1 MWEAD
6 TLGAM
11 SLRLG
16 PAPFVRWTQACADAL
31 AAARAEIDALNVFP
45 VPDSDTGTNAF
56 VTFAAGAEAVAQLG
70 PDAGLLEL
78 VKAYRDGLLT
88 HARGNSGVIMSQLVR
103 GSLSGLSIDG
113 DVSAEQVAVAFE
125 RATAAA
131 YEAVGDPQE
140 GTILSVA
147 AAAARGARDAAD
159 AGRSARD
166 AFSAA
171 AAAAREG
178 LARTPEQ
185 MDLLARAGVVD
196 AGGRV
201 LVVVLDATEQALT
214 GRAAPAPKAV
224 VPVPI
229 EAGVDLVEGGPAY
242 EVMYLLDGDDDAI
255 PELRRTLAALGDSL
269 VVVGGEG
276 FWNVHVHVD
285 DVGAA
290 IEAGLAAGRPRR
302 IAVTHFADQIATHR
316 RPQRRRVVIAATTGD
331 GITELCAEHGAVT
344 IPFSRTAP
352 LAHDVV
358 AAALEAADA
367 DEVVVLPNNHR
378 YVGLFEAAAKAA
390 REAGRRVAV
399 IPTHAQVQG
408 LAALAVHDPGI
419 DFDDDVVA
427 MSSAAGSTAHGAITV
442 AAEPGITMAGPCR
455 AGDVLGVVSGDFAF
469 VGSGPLEVAAQV
481 VERLLTPSSELVTV
495 VAGQDADDDLAVR
508 LQGHIARTR
517 PDVDVEVYAG
527 GQEHYPLF
535 LAVE

>member
-1 MWEAD
+1 
-6 TLGAM
+6 M

-16 PAPFVRWTQACADAL
+16 PVPFVRWTRLCTDAL
-31 AAARAEIDALNVFP
+31 AGARAEIDALNVFP
-45 VPDSDTGTNAF
+45 VPDADTGTNAF
-56 VTFAAGAEAVAQLG
+56 VTFAAGAEAVAELG
-70 PDAGLLEL
+70 LDADLVTL

-88 HARGNSGVIMSQLVR
+88 GARGNSGVIMSQLVR
-103 GSLSGLSIDG
+103 GSLSGLPVTDE
-113 DVSAEQVAVAFE
+113 VTAENVAVAFE

-147 AAAARGARDAAD
+147 SAASRGAREAAD
-159 AGRSARD
+159 AGRSARE

-178 LARTPEQ
+178 LARTPSQ

-214 GRAAPAPKAV
+214 GRSAPTTRAV

-242 EVMYLLDGDDDAI
+242 EVMYLLDAADDEI
-255 PELRRTLAALGDSL
+255 PALRKTLAALGDSL
-269 VVVGGEG
+269 VVVGGERL
-276 FWNVHVHVD
+276 WNVHVHVD

-290 IEAGLAAGRPRR
+290 IEAGLQAGTPRR
-302 IAVTHFADQIATHR
+302 IAVTHFADQVAAQPKQR
-316 RPQRRRVVIAATTGD
+316 RRRRVVIMATTGD
-331 GITELCAEHGAVT
+331 GITELCTEHGAVT
-344 IPFSRTAP
+344 MPFSRTSP
-352 LAHDVV
+352 LSHDVV
-358 AAALEAADA
+358 ASALGSTDA
-367 DEVVVLPNNHR
+367 DEIVVLPNNSR

-390 REAGRRVAV
+390 RSGGRRVAV
-399 IPTHAQVQG
+399 IPTSAQVQG

-427 MSSAAGSTAHGAITV
+427 MSSAAGGTAHGAITI
-442 AAEPGITMAGPCR
+442 ASEPGITMAGPCD

-469 VGSGPLEVAAQV
+469 VGESALEVAAQV

-495 VAGQDADDDLAVR
+495 VFGQGADDDLATR
-508 LQGHIARTR
+508 LRTHVQRER
-517 PDVDVEVYAG
+517 PDVDVEVHAG
-527 GQEHYPLF
+527 GQENYPLF
-535 LAVE
+535 IAVE